1 MKTSPNC
8 IRKQKVRYRKNY
20 VRYEKSVNLFS
31 DQFRELFPKKIFSA
45 EIRPEIDD
53 IGENI
58 GPKIGQIMEASNG
71 RGGAILRY

>member
-1 MKTSPNC
+1 M
-8 IRKQKVRYRKNY
+8 
-20 VRYEKSVNLFS
+20 FS
-31 DQFRELFPKKIFSA
+31 DQFRELFPKKKFGRFPA
-45 EIRPEIDD
+45 EFRPEIDD